1 VRRVLGP
8 PQTTPGSAVG
18 RGRTPEIL
26 PALSEGSGFTDL
38 VHERLPTR
46 TDRRYTPR
54 PTSAAF
60 RPRSYPEPT
69 SKGSPWEGFH
79 HGQQETRTVYAVVRD
94 RNQQIRVQKG
104 DIILCDLNDKLTA
117 GDKITFDEVLI
128 LGHEGS
134 VQIGKPSVAGAHV
147 TAEVIGHEKGV
158 KVIAFRFK
166 RRKNVR
172 KKRGFRAQYTRIRI
186 TDIVG

>member
-1 VRRVLGP
+1 M
-8 PQTTPGSAVG
+8 
-18 RGRTPEIL
+18 
-26 PALSEGSGFTDL
+26 
-38 VHERLPTR
+38 
-46 TDRRYTPR
+46 
-54 PTSAAF
+54 
-60 RPRSYPEPT
+60 
-69 SKGSPWEGFH
+69 
-79 HGQQETRTVYAVVRD
+79 YAVVRD

-128 LGHEGS
+128 LGNEGS
-134 VQIGKPSVAGAHV
+134 VQIGKPSVAGAQV